1 MKKYIILASCING
14 MGGAQMYF
22 RNKCLYLQTKGW
34 DVSLLSAQE
43 GRVLIDE
50 LKQYNWFIPEFG
62 FDYYLFSKKKR
73 EKIINQII
81 NKLIKE
87 NYDEIIIES
96 SCFSECTWGEVLAK
110 MIGAR
115 HLCFVL
121 QEFNPVDSFTIRNFL
136 IFKHKRHE
144 LAGIAPQSLLQ
155 LFSSFYPITQQQ
167 SYYLLAHCRNVVAD
181 IKSDILEGFDRGKY
195 DYVIGCLS
203 RLDKPFI
210 IPALVDFVKYAKHYA
225 DKRFLLLM
233 IGGAPDGTGF
243 KKNITN
249 LIRSVKNVDLII
261 TGFIY
266 PIPISLLEYCDAFF
280 SSAGS
285 AGVCMRSG
293 VPTISYDGY
302 DFKPIGIMGKTT
314 GSTLMRK
321 ENEPIQSLSRLLD
334 QILFEKK
341 YRKEP
346 STHELS
352 KPDFSPH
359 DKFLSEMAYNKEY
372 YNFDCIK
379 RSGKETIMSFLL
391 GVIGAKGYYKLG
403 EWKRKILKKNTSD
416 R

>member
-136 IFKHKRHE
+136 IFKHKRH
-144 LAGIAPQSLLQ
+144 
-155 LFSSFYPITQQQ
+155 
-167 SYYLLAHCRNVVAD
+167 
-181 IKSDILEGFDRGKY
+181 
-195 DYVIGCLS
+195 
-203 RLDKPFI
+203 
-210 IPALVDFVKYAKHYA
+210 
-225 DKRFLLLM
+225 
-233 IGGAPDGTGF
+233 
-243 KKNITN
+243 
-249 LIRSVKNVDLII
+249 
-261 TGFIY
+261 
-266 PIPISLLEYCDAFF
+266 
-280 SSAGS
+280 
-285 AGVCMRSG
+285 
-293 VPTISYDGY
+293 
-302 DFKPIGIMGKTT
+302 
-314 GSTLMRK
+314 
-321 ENEPIQSLSRLLD
+321 
-334 QILFEKK
+334 
-341 YRKEP
+341 
-346 STHELS
+346 
-352 KPDFSPH
+352 
-359 DKFLSEMAYNKEY
+359 
-372 YNFDCIK
+372 
-379 RSGKETIMSFLL
+379 
-391 GVIGAKGYYKLG
+391 
-403 EWKRKILKKNTSD
+403 
-416 R
+416 